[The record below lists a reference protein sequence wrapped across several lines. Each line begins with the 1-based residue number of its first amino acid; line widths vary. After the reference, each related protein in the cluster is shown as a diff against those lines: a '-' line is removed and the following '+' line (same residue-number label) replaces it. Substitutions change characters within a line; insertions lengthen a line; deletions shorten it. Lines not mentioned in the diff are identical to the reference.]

1 MVQSPPFTVGIEEEY
16 LLVDRVTRNLVADPP
31 PEFMAGLKARL
42 DDQVSPE
49 LLRCQ
54 VEVGTRPASCLK
66 EAARELKALRR
77 AVVEAA
83 AAIDAAP
90 VAASTHPFADWTPQ
104 RATDKERY
112 TRLFSD
118 IGAPAQR
125 MLICGQHVHV
135 GLGDDAL
142 RIDLMNQVRY
152 FLPHLLCLSTSS
164 PFWRGR
170 DTGLMSYRLAAFD
183 EMPRTG
189 LPEPFYS
196 FGEYQRHVALLV
208 DNGIIEDAS
217 KLWWDIRPSARFPTL
232 ELRICDVSTRVDDAI
247 TVAALY
253 VSLLRHLWRLKT
265 QNLTWRRYS
274 TMLIAENRWRAQRYG
289 SDGSLLDFGRSTLV
303 PYAELLSELVELVRE
318 DAEALGCAE
327 EVARAPAILARGTSA
342 HRQRATFAEA
352 RERGADEPKALCK
365 VVDWLVEETAA
376 GL

>member
-1 MVQSPPFTVGIEEEY
+1 MVQTPPFTVGIEEEY
-16 LLVDRVTRNLVADPP
+16 LLVDRVTRNLVGDPP
-31 PEFMAGLKARL
+31 PEFMEALKERL

-54 VEVGTRPASCLK
+54 VEIGTRPASCLK

-83 AAIDAAP
+83 ADIDAAP
-90 VAASTHPFADWTPQ
+90 IAASTHPFADWTPQ

-135 GLGDDAL
+135 GLEDDAL
-142 RIDLMNQVRY
+142 RIDLLNQARY
-152 FLPHLLCLSTSS
+152 FLPHLLCLTTSS

-170 DTGLMSYRLAAFD
+170 DTGLKSYRLAAFD

-189 LPEPFYS
+189 IPEPFYS
-196 FGEYQRHVALLV
+196 YGEYQRHVAMLV

-232 ELRICDVSTRVDDAI
+232 ELRICDICTRADDAI
-247 TVAALY
+247 TVTALF
-253 VSLLRHLWRLKT
+253 VSLLRHLWRLKIR
-265 QNLTWRRYS
+265 NVTWRRYS

-289 SDGSLLDFGRSTLV
+289 SDGALLDFGRGSLV
-303 PYAELLSELVELVRE
+303 PYAELLEELIDLVRE
-318 DAEALGCAE
+318 DAEALGCLD
-327 EVARAPAILARGTSA
+327 EVCRATEIVQRGTSA
-342 HRQRATFAEA
+342 HRQVAIFNEA

-365 VVDWLVEETAA
+365 VVDWLIDETAA
-376 GL
+376 DL